1 MTLSP
6 SVRLEE
12 SPTAAAPSPILYGSL
27 ASLTQQFGND
37 ELLMLAQGPYDNE
50 GNPTLD
56 GQRVLNALARASREA
71 DTYIAPR
78 YAVPLPVSGDDTPEP
93 LKSIV
98 GDMARYHMTGGPA
111 LESESVSRR
120 YEEAREWLKSVAKGV
135 TDLLLP
141 SVDGGNPADADDS
154 AVQFQSGNR
163 VWGL

>member
-6 SVRLEE
+6 SVRLED
-12 SPTAAAPSPILYGSL
+12 SPTAAAPTLYGSL
-27 ASLTQQFGND
+27 ASLTQQFGEA
-37 ELLMLAQGPYDNE
+37 ELLMLAQGPDDDE
-50 GNPTLD
+50 GQPTLD
-56 GQRVLNALARASREA
+56 GQRVLDALARASREA

-93 LKSIV
+93 LKSVV
-98 GDMARYHMTGGPA
+98 GDMTRYHLTGGNA
-111 LESESVSRR
+111 QESESIIRR

-141 SVDGGNPADADDS
+141 GADGGDPAEDDDN
-154 AVQFQSGNR
+154 AVQILPGIR

>member
-1 MTLSP
+1 M
-6 SVRLEE
+6 
-12 SPTAAAPSPILYGSL
+12 PSPILYGSL
-27 ASLTQQFGND
+27 ASLTQQFGSD
-37 ELLMLAQGPYDNE
+37 ELLMLAQGPEDNE

-56 GQRVLNALARASREA
+56 GQRVLIALARASREA

-93 LKSIV
+93 LKSVV
-98 GDMARYHMTGGPA
+98 GDMTRYHLTGGPA
-111 LESESVSRR
+111 LESESVIRR

-141 SVDGGNPADADDS
+141 GADGGDPAEIDDS
-154 AVQFQSGNR
+154 AVQFQPGNR